1 MREPRRFARMTAA
14 WRDARCSSLADALV
28 FHALAAPSGEV
39 VAEVAAWTHAA
50 LLRVLER
57 HLPIR

>member
-1 MREPRRFARMTAA
+1 MTAA